1 MNGTRTMLAVVL
13 ALLLVVS
20 ALPVAAASYNSG
32 PINVQKNNT
41 KGGAASTLTPIHTSF
56 CFLSSVAF
64 EDLDSGGETA
74 RCRVYR
80 GSSNWV
86 VEAYLNRSDDHDA
99 WCSAICYNNY

>member
-32 PINVQKNNT
+32 PHNVQKNNSA
-41 KGGAASTLTPIHTSF
+41 GAATSTLTPSNTSF

-64 EDLDSGGETA
+64 EDIDSSGETA

-80 GSSNWV
+80 GTHNWV
-86 VEAYLNRSDDHDA
+86 VEAYLNRSNDHDA
-99 WCSAICYNNY
+99 WCSAICYNN